1 MAVVVAGAGVG
12 GADPT
17 LRAATT
23 PTTVPWTLPPTDLVD
38 PVAAEEA
45 EVAAAAVETWDVR
58 MNAYI
63 NLDAPG
69 NEAALD
75 AHYTPDGEAR
85 AVVES
90 DLQRCAIKGWRV
102 RDNPDCAQRRS
113 PSRVLRFSMAH
124 QRLGPTSRS
133 ASSTRGIVYEPA
145 GAERC
150 RDAS

>member
-1 MAVVVAGAGVG
+1 MYLRRAVSVVAVAVGAVAVAGAGLG

-17 LRAATT
+17 LRAAAT
-23 PTTVPWTLPPTDLVD
+23 PTTVPWTLPPTDPVD
-38 PVAAEEA
+38 PTA

-90 DLQRCAIKGWRV
+90 DLQTL
-102 RDNPDCAQRRS
+102 RDQG
-113 PSRVLRFSMAH
+113 L
-124 QRLGPTSRS
+124 
-133 ASSTRGIVYEPA
+133 AST
-145 GAERC
+145 
-150 RDAS
+150 